1 MPSPLLSEH
10 TPAEQSSRVETVDNL
25 DLLLE
30 VLPPVVRESLGHDP
44 QLQTLLEVVID
55 LGRPP
60 EARYT
65 EHTVYLRESAINR
78 DDLQFIVSRVG
89 TFTHDNRAGIPR
101 TLHRISALRNRTG
114 DIIGLTCR
122 VGRAVF
128 GTVNIVKDIITQDK
142 KSVLLLGP
150 PGVGKTTLLREAA
163 RVLAD
168 DAGNG

>member
-1 MPSPLLSEH
+1 MQSPLLNDH

-30 VLPPVVRESLGHDP
+30 VLPPAVRESLGHDP

-101 TLHRISALRNRTG
+101 TLHRISALRNRT
-114 DIIGLTCR
+114 
-122 VGRAVF
+122 
-128 GTVNIVKDIITQDK
+128 
-142 KSVLLLGP
+142 
-150 PGVGKTTLLREAA
+150 
-163 RVLAD
+163 
-168 DAGNG
+168 